1 MENLREDMG
10 IYEKLQANCGSR
22 LYIRF
27 SGITEQLERDKEC
40 R

>member
-10 IYEKLQANCGSR
+10 IYEKLQVNYGSR

-27 SGITEQLERDKEC
+27 SGITEQLERGKVC